1 MNQQGGHRQSVGCE
15 EEMASDLIQL
25 EVEGAIAWVTLNRP
39 KALNALS
46 PELLR
51 RLLAAI
57 EMLGEDDGVEAIVL
71 MGAGGKAFS
80 SGADINVLN
89 AASPKEVREYA
100 QLAIAITRKL
110 ETVGK
115 ISIAAIDGIAAGG
128 GLEIAEACMIR
139 IATRGSR
146 LGHPEVHIAAVA
158 GWGGTTRLPRLVG
171 RGRAAELLLTGEM
184 IDAEKALEYGVVS
197 RVVEKDC
204 LRAEVRRMVAR
215 IPTHHRAAIALTWEG
230 LHRGADL
237 PLDAATALGA
247 DCFALAASMEDFK
260 SGTRAFLEKKHR
272 REAK

>member
-39 KALNALS
+39 NALNALS

-80 SGADINVLN
+80 SGADIKVLN
-89 AASPKEVREYA
+89 AASPREVREYA

-115 ISIAAIDGIAAGG
+115 VSIAAIDGIAAGG

-139 IATRGSR
+139 IATRGPRYTSPR
-146 LGHPEVHIAAVA
+146 SPA
-158 GWGGTTRLPRLVG
+158 GAG
-171 RGRAAELLLTGEM
+171 RPGCRAWSGE
-184 IDAEKALEYGVVS
+184 
-197 RVVEKDC
+197 
-204 LRAEVRRMVAR
+204 
-215 IPTHHRAAIALTWEG
+215 
-230 LHRGADL
+230 GA
-237 PLDAATALGA
+237 PPS
-247 DCFALAASMEDFK
+247 CS
-260 SGTRAFLEKKHR
+260 
-272 REAK
+272 